1 MLDHVQRLNRPSPF
15 QQESETIPKNF
26 FFLSHFQTMN
36 EHLRPDASEW
46 SIAPHHARAQCSSIS
61 QMLFGI
67 HSPFGDRLSQLLM
80 IGISI
85 IQVVITECKSFSF
98 QLSTSSHTLSDK
110 IVLSSMTFFSPSPFE
125 YQQGT
130 SIASFHRSENGHCLL
145 LSFYLIHH
153 GYSEP
158 LAVRVRYIRAR
169 KSIASGSFR
178 FLWDLR
184 SHMSR
189 NSII

>member
-1 MLDHVQRLNRPSPF
+1 
-15 QQESETIPKNF
+15 
-26 FFLSHFQTMN
+26 
-36 EHLRPDASEW
+36 
-46 SIAPHHARAQCSSIS
+46 
-61 QMLFGI
+61 MLFGI

-130 SIASFHRSENGHCLL
+130 SIVSSHRSENDHCLPSLL
-145 LSFYLIHH
+145 LSFSLIHH

-158 LAVRVRYIRAR
+158 LAVRVRYTRAR
-169 KSIASGSFR
+169 ESIASGSFR

-189 NSII
+189 YSII